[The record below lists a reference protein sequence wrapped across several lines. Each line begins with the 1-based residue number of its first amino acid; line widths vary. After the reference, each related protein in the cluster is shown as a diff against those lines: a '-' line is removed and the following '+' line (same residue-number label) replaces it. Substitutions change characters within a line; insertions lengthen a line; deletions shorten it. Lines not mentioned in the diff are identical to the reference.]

1 MQPWAKPG
9 SAMPRECGKHRPT
22 DHWPGRFNHR
32 VHVVGHPGIRDR
44 RLRRSPAGPLAGP
57 TDSRVD
63 HRTAGPRVNDVP
75 EPVLELIAVGRRT
88 GGTTLL
94 SGIDWRIDP
103 GQHWVVM
110 GPNGS
115 GKTTLLNL
123 IGGLDRP
130 TTGKVFFKVASLESM
145 SREQLAAYRRE
156 NIGFIFQTYNL
167 LPVYSVYENIL
178 FPLLLNGLKES
189 HVRERVENM
198 VAKVGL
204 MDQINKKPAQLSG
217 GQCQRVAI
225 ARALVKDPMLI
236 LADEPTAN
244 LDSENSHQILEL
256 MRELNHEYKAAVIF
270 STHDEKVTRYIRR
283 EVRLEDG
290 RVSWDKRRNGTEIET

>member
-1 MQPWAKPG
+1 MSETLITLERVSKVYQIG
-9 SAMPRECGKHRPT
+9 EENFSA
-22 DHWPGRFNHR
+22 
-32 VHVVGHPGIRDR
+32 
-44 RLRRSPAGPLAGP
+44 L
-57 TDSRVD
+57 
-63 HRTAGPRVNDVP
+63 NDVS
-75 EPVLELIAVGRRT
+75 LKVGE
-88 GGTTLL
+88 GAFM
-94 SGIDWRIDP
+94 SF
-103 GQHWVVM
+103 V
-110 GPNGS
+110 GPSGS

-130 TTGKVFFKVASLESM
+130 TTGQVFFKGANLENMGRS
-145 SREQLAAYRRE
+145 QLAAYRRE
-156 NIGFIFQTYNL
+156 NIGFIFQTFNL
-167 LPVYSVYENIL
+167 LPVYSIYENVL
-178 FPLLLNGLKES
+178 FPLILNGLKES

-290 RVSWDKRRNGTEIET
+290 RVSWDESRNSAEIET

>member
-1 MQPWAKPG
+1 MSEPLITL
-9 SAMPRECGKHRPT
+9 E
-22 DHWPGRFNHR
+22 R
-32 VHVVGHPGIRDR
+32 VSKVYQVGEENF
-44 RLRRSPAGPLAGP
+44 
-57 TDSRVD
+57 
-63 HRTAGPRVNDVP
+63 TALNDVSLKV
-75 EPVLELIAVGRRT
+75 EKGAFMSFVGP
-88 GGTTLL
+88 
-94 SGIDWRIDP
+94 S
-103 GQHWVVM
+103 
-110 GPNGS
+110 GS

-130 TTGKVFFKVASLESM
+130 TTGKVLFKGASLENM

-178 FPLLLNGLKES
+178 FPLILNGLKES

-204 MDQINKKPAQLSG
+204 MDQIKKKPAQLSG

-225 ARALVKDPMLI
+225 ARALVKDPLLI

-244 LDSENSHQILEL
+244 LDSENSHQILRL
-256 MRELNHEYKAAVIF
+256 MQELNHEYKAAVIF

-290 RVSWDKRRNGTEIET
+290 RVSWDESRNSAEIET

>member
-1 MQPWAKPG
+1 MSETLITLERVSKVYQIG
-9 SAMPRECGKHRPT
+9 EENFSA
-22 DHWPGRFNHR
+22 
-32 VHVVGHPGIRDR
+32 
-44 RLRRSPAGPLAGP
+44 L
-57 TDSRVD
+57 
-63 HRTAGPRVNDVP
+63 NDVS
-75 EPVLELIAVGRRT
+75 LKVGK
-88 GGTTLL
+88 GACM
-94 SGIDWRIDP
+94 SF
-103 GQHWVVM
+103 V
-110 GPNGS
+110 GPSGS

-130 TTGKVFFKVASLESM
+130 TTGQVFFKGANLENMGRS
-145 SREQLAAYRRE
+145 QLAAYRRE
-156 NIGFIFQTYNL
+156 NIGFIFQTFNL
-167 LPVYSVYENIL
+167 LPIYSIYENVL
-178 FPLLLNGLKES
+178 FPLILNGLKES

>member
-1 MQPWAKPG
+1 M
-9 SAMPRECGKHRPT
+9 SET
-22 DHWPGRFNHR
+22 LITLER
-32 VHVVGHPGIRDR
+32 VSKVYQVGEENF
-44 RLRRSPAGPLAGP
+44 
-57 TDSRVD
+57 
-63 HRTAGPRVNDVP
+63 TALNDVN
-75 EPVLELIAVGRRT
+75 LEVGK
-88 GGTTLL
+88 GAFM
-94 SGIDWRIDP
+94 SF
-103 GQHWVVM
+103 V
-110 GPNGS
+110 GPSGS

-130 TTGKVFFKVASLESM
+130 TTGKVLFKGASLENM

-178 FPLLLNGLKES
+178 FPLILNGLKES

-225 ARALVKDPMLI
+225 ARALVKDPLLI

-290 RVSWDKRRNGTEIET
+290 RVSWDKRRNGREIET